1 MFGYVKPYSP
11 ELRVRE
17 NECYRALYCGL
28 CRSLKH
34 CTGQVSRL
42 TLNYDFVF
50 AALLRIAASDNA
62 PKYKA
67 RRCVVHPL
75 TKRPCAERT
84 PELDFCARVS
94 VLLSYHKADDD
105 ARDEKRAKRLQAKL
119 LRQLLK
125 GMRRRVKKQLRE
137 ADDIIAD
144 GLTKLTEIEDQ
155 GLPSVDL
162 PADCFGELMG
172 RLVSLDCEATQ
183 CRILYAAG
191 FHLGR
196 WLYIIDAADDFESD
210 REKGRFNP
218 FLLLYNRDKLDEA
231 KRSDILNALT
241 AELIELEAALDLLT
255 QDAGQGEI
263 FSIIDNILHL
273 GMPHTAHMVLECNGK
288 ERKDDRSL

>member
-28 CRSLKH
+28 CRSLKS
-34 CTGQVSRL
+34 CTGQLSRL

-50 AALLRIAASDNA
+50 AALLRIAASSTA
-62 PKYKA
+62 PKYRA
-67 RRCVVHPL
+67 RRCMVHPL
-75 TKRPCAERT
+75 TKRPCAERNS
-84 PELDFCARVS
+84 ELDFCARVS
-94 VLLSYHKADDD
+94 ILLSYHKADDD
-105 ARDEKRAKRLQAKL
+105 ARDEKGTTRVKAKL
-119 LRQLLK
+119 LRGLLK

-137 ADDIIAD
+137 ADDIIAN
-144 GLTKLTEIEDQ
+144 GLKKLTEIEAQ
-155 GLPSVDL
+155 ALSSVDL

-172 RLVSLDCEATQ
+172 RLVSLDSEGDVR
-183 CRILYAAG
+183 RILYAAG

-218 FLLLYNRDKLDEA
+218 FILLYDEERLDEA
-231 KRSDILNALT
+231 KRSNILNALT
-241 AELIELEAALDLLT
+241 AELIELESALDLLT
-255 QDAGQGEI
+255 EGEGQGEV

-273 GMPHTAHMVLECNGK
+273 GMPHTAHLVLKYNGK
-288 ERKDDRSL
+288 EQKDDRSL

>member
-17 NECYRALYCGL
+17 DECYRALYCGL
-28 CRSLKH
+28 CRSLKS
-34 CTGQVSRL
+34 CTGQLSRL

-50 AALLRIAASDNA
+50 AALLRIAASDTV
-62 PKYKA
+62 PKFKA
-67 RRCVVHPL
+67 RRCLVHPL

-84 PELDFCARVS
+84 AELDFCARVS
-94 VLLSYHKADDD
+94 ILLSYHKADDD
-105 ARDEKRAKRLQAKL
+105 VRDEKGTTRAKAKL
-119 LRQLLK
+119 LRCLLK

-137 ADDIIAD
+137 ADDIIAN
-144 GLTKLTEIEDQ
+144 GLKKLAKIEAQ
-155 GLPSVDL
+155 ALPSVDL

-172 RLVSLDCEATQ
+172 HLVSLDSEGDVR
-183 CRILYAAG
+183 RILYAAG

-218 FLLLYNRDKLDEA
+218 FLLLYNEEKLDEA
-231 KRSDILNALT
+231 KRSNILNALT
-241 AELIELEAALDLLT
+241 VELIELESALDLLT
-255 QDAGQGEI
+255 KGEGQREV

-273 GMPHTAHMVLECNGK
+273 GMPHTAHLVLKCNGK
-288 ERKDDRSL
+288 EQKDGRSL